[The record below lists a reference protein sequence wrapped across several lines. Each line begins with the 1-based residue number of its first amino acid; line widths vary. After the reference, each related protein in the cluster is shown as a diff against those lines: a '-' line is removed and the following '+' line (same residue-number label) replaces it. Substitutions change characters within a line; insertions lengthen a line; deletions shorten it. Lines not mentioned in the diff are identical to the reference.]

1 MPRQSSGRLVRPSL
15 LDRLID
21 EDTRAIEDVDTTQAA
36 SIDAFMKG
44 VGRDIELLLNTR
56 RPPVAIPEGFEHL
69 PRSVF
74 AYGIPDTTGLGRDDH
89 AARDRL
95 LRWIE
100 EAIATFEPRM
110 RNVRVML
117 GGVSNDGSRRLR
129 FVVSGQL
136 QMDPQPQPVAFDATL
151 NAGGTYEVENGT
163 PARA

>member
-1 MPRQSSGRLVRPSL
+1 MARQNSGRLVRPSL

-21 EDTRAIEDVDTTQAA
+21 EDPRAPEDPETTQAA
-36 SIDAFMKG
+36 SIEAFMSG
-44 VGRDIELLLNTR
+44 VGRDLELLLNTR
-56 RPPVAIPEGFEHL
+56 RPPVAIPEGFDQLH
-69 PRSVF
+69 RSVF
-74 AYGIPDTTGLGRDDH
+74 AFGIPDTTGLGRDDH

-100 EAIATFEPRM
+100 EAIATFEPRL
-110 RNVRVML
+110 RNVRVLL
-117 GGVSNDGSRRLR
+117 GGVLNDGTRRLR

-151 NAGGTYEVENGT
+151 NAGGTYEVETGT